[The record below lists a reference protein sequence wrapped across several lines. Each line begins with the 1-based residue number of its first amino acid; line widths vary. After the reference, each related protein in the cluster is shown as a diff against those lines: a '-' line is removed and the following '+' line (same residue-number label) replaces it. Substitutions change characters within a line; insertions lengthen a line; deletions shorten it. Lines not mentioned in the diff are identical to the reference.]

1 MNSNN
6 PLAAKLE
13 TENDRELEDF
23 CQLFQDS
30 VRPTGDDSSGKDED
44 LFR

>member
-6 PLAAKLE
+6 PLAVKLE

-23 CQLFQDS
+23 VSSCKIQFG
-30 VRPTGDDSSGKDED
+30 RPGDDSSGKDED
-44 LFR
+44 LFK